1 MIKYTLRDLRGDRV
15 ASERMTVAAAMV
27 RALEKEGIKHIFG
40 YPGAA
45 ICPFFDE
52 LIKSDIKNILVRH
65 EVNSGHAAA
74 GYARITGKP
83 AVCVATSGPGAT
95 NLITAIATAHMDSVP
110 LIAITGQVVS
120 NQIGR
125 DAFQEADI
133 TGAAEPFVKHSYLV
147 KDSASISEVMKKAFY
162 IAGTGRPGPVL
173 IDVPMDIQK
182 QEIDFEYP
190 DTVEIRSYKPSVM
203 GNKLQ
208 IRKAAEALRNC
219 SKPLICAG
227 GGIFSAGAEE
237 ELIKLSEMC
246 DIPVISTMMG
256 VGAIPTEHR
265 NYYGML
271 GVFGRQTAKIALSE
285 CDLLIALGA
294 RMSDRSVTSLSPFND
309 TVVIH
314 IDVDPAEIGKNA
326 PVNIP
331 IVGNVKKVMEQF
343 LSELDTMKHDE
354 WQSSL
359 YYHKKECTEKCRAE
373 EAKNA
378 FVSPKHFIKELCRA
392 LPEKCAICSD
402 VGSNQI
408 WAANNVVLGKQG
420 RFITSGGMGTMGYAY
435 PAAVGVKV
443 AEPDREVVALS
454 GDGSFQ
460 MSFMELATAVQ
471 HGINVKAV
479 VFVNNYLGMVREY
492 QDKNFEGRR
501 TMVDLSGSPDFKK
514 LAEAY
519 GIKSETISTDEEVS
533 AAVSK
538 MVEAK
543 EPYLLQVMVD
553 RTEKSLIE

>member
-1 MIKYTLRDLRGDRV
+1 MIKERYLRGETV
-15 ASERMTVAAAMV
+15 AKERMTVAAAMV
-27 RALEKEGIKHIFG
+27 KALEQEEVKHIFG

-52 LIKSDIKNILVRH
+52 LIKSDIKTYLVRH
-65 EVNSGHAAA
+65 EANSGHSAS
-74 GYARITGKP
+74 GYARVTGKP

-95 NLITAIATAHMDSVP
+95 NLITAIATAYMDSVP
-110 LIAITGQVVS
+110 VIAITGQVVS

-133 TGAAEPFVKHSYLV
+133 TGACEPFVKHSFLV
-147 KDSASISEVMKKAFY
+147 KDADSIGEVFKKAFY

-173 IDVPMDIQK
+173 IDVPMDVQK
-182 QEIDFEYP
+182 QEIEFEYP
-190 DTVEIRSYKPSVM
+190 ETVEIRSYKPSVF

-208 IRKAAEALRNC
+208 IRRAAEALKKSER
-219 SKPLICAG
+219 PLICAG
-227 GGIFSAGAEE
+227 GGIFIADACE
-237 ELIKLSEMC
+237 ELVRLSEMC

-256 VGAIPTEHR
+256 IGSIPTNHR

-271 GVFGRQTAKIALSE
+271 GSHGRRTANLALNQ
-285 CDLLIALGA
+285 CDLVLALGA
-294 RMSDRSVTSLSPFND
+294 RMSDRSVLSLSPFAD
-309 TVVIH
+309 TTVIH

-331 IVGNVKKVMEQF
+331 IVGDVKKILEQF
-343 LSELDTMKHDE
+343 IAELDTMKHE
-354 WQSSL
+354 GWQDQL
-359 YYHKKECTEKCRAE
+359 YHNKLESEQRAKE
-373 EAKNA
+373 NA
-378 FVSPKHFIKELCRA
+378 FVSNLVSPKKFIKTLCRA
-392 LPEKCAICSD
+392 LPDKRVICSD

-408 WAANNVVLGKQG
+408 WAANNVEIGKEG

-435 PAAVGVKV
+435 PAAVGAKV
-443 AEPDREVVALS
+443 ACPDSEVVALC

-471 HGINVKAV
+471 HGINAKVV

-492 QDKNFEGRR
+492 QDNNFAGRR
-501 TMVDLSGSPDFKK
+501 TMVDLSGSPDFEKI
-514 LAEAY
+514 AGAY
-519 GIKSETISTDEEVS
+519 GIKAETIRDNESIE
-533 AAVSK
+533 AAVQR

-553 RTEKSLIE
+553 QNEKSVIE

>member
-1 MIKYTLRDLRGDRV
+1 MAT
-15 ASERMTVAAAMV
+15 ERMTVAAAMV
-27 RALEKEGIKHIFG
+27 KALEQEGIKHIFG

-52 LIKSDIKNILVRH
+52 LIKSDIQNILVRH
-65 EVNSGHAAA
+65 EANSGHAAA

-83 AVCVATSGPGAT
+83 AVCAATSGPGAT

-133 TGAAEPFVKHSYLV
+133 TGASEPFVKHSFLV
-147 KDSASISEVMKKAFY
+147 KDGTTIAEVMKKAFY

-190 DTVEIRSYKPSVM
+190 DTVEIRSYKPSFL

-208 IRKAAEALRNC
+208 IKKAAEALKNS

-227 GGIFSAGAEE
+227 GGIFTVNACS
-237 ELIKLSEMC
+237 ELLQLSEMC

-256 VGAIPTEHR
+256 IGAIPTEHR

-271 GVFGRQTAKIALSE
+271 GVFGVETAKYALKE

-294 RMSDRSVTSLSPFND
+294 RMSDRSVTSLSPFHE

-314 IDVDPAEIGKNA
+314 IDVDPAEIGKNS

-331 IVGNVKKVMEQF
+331 IVGDVKKVLEQ
-343 LSELDTMKHDE
+343 LLTELNEMKHPL
-354 WQSSL
+354 WQDML
-359 YYHKKECTEKCRAE
+359 YTHKSERAKRNADNEKSAE
-373 EAKNA
+373 L
-378 FVSPKHFIKELCRA
+378 VSPKYFVKTLCKY
-392 LPEKCAICSD
+392 LPDKCAVCSD

-408 WAANNVVLGKQG
+408 WAANNVVLSSQG

-435 PAAVGVKV
+435 PAAVGVKT

-471 HGINVKAV
+471 HGINVKGV

-501 TMVDLSGSPDFKK
+501 TMVDLSGSPDFLKI
-514 LAEAY
+514 AEAY
-519 GIKSETISTDEEVS
+519 GIKGETVS
-533 AAVSK
+533 GNDRVEDAVKK
-538 MVEAK
+538 MIEAN

-553 RTEKSLIE
+553 RTERSLIE

>member
-1 MIKYTLRDLRGDRV
+1 M

-27 RALEKEGIKHIFG
+27 KALEYEGIKHIFG

-52 LIKSDIKNILVRH
+52 LIKSDIQNILVRH
-65 EVNSGHAAA
+65 EANSGHAAA

-83 AVCVATSGPGAT
+83 AVCAATSGPGAT
-95 NLITAIATAHMDSVP
+95 NLITAIATAYMDSVP

-133 TGAAEPFVKHSYLV
+133 TGASEPFVKHSFLV
-147 KDSASISEVMKKAFY
+147 KDKNIIAEVMKKAFY

-190 DTVEIRSYKPSVM
+190 ETVEIRSYKPSVS

-208 IRKAAEALRNC
+208 IRKAAEALKN
-219 SKPLICAG
+219 SKRPLICAG
-227 GGIFSAGAEE
+227 GGIFTAGAVN
-237 ELIKLSEMC
+237 ELLQLSEKC

-256 VGAIPTEHR
+256 IGAIPTEHK

-271 GVFGRQTAKIALSE
+271 GVFGVETAKLALQE
-285 CDLLIALGA
+285 CDLMIALGA

-314 IDVDPAEIGKNA
+314 IDVDPAEIGKNS

-331 IVGNVKKVMEQF
+331 IVGDVKKVLEQ
-343 LSELDTMKHDE
+343 LLTELDEMKHEE
-354 WQSSL
+354 WQDML
-359 YYHKKECTEKCRAE
+359 YRNKAECREKNRAENNCTEH
-373 EAKNA
+373 
-378 FVSPKHFIKELCRA
+378 VSPKHFVKTLCKY
-392 LPEKCAICSD
+392 LPDKCAVCSD

-408 WAANNVVLGKQG
+408 WAANNVVLSSQG

-471 HGINVKAV
+471 HGINVKGV

-501 TMVDLSGSPDFKK
+501 TMVDLSGSPDFLKI
-514 LAEAY
+514 AEAY
-519 GIKSETISTDEEVS
+519 GIKGET
-533 AAVSK
+533 VSK
-538 MVEAK
+538 DSEVESAVK
-543 EPYLLQVMVD
+543 KMMETDEPYLLQVMVD
-553 RTEKSLIE
+553 RTERSLIE

>member
-1 MIKYTLRDLRGDRV
+1 
-15 ASERMTVAAAMV
+15 MTVAAAMV
-27 RALEKEGIKHIFG
+27 KALEQEGIKHIFG

-52 LIKSDIKNILVRH
+52 LIKSDIQNILVRH
-65 EVNSGHAAA
+65 EANSGHAAA

-83 AVCVATSGPGAT
+83 AVCAATSGPGAT

-120 NQIGR
+120 SQIGR

-133 TGAAEPFVKHSYLV
+133 TGASEPFVKHSFLV
-147 KDSASISEVMKKAFY
+147 KDKNVIAEVIKKAFY

-190 DTVEIRSYKPSVM
+190 ETVEIRSYKPSVS

-208 IRKAAEALRNC
+208 IRKAAEAVKNSR
-219 SKPLICAG
+219 KPLICAG
-227 GGIFSAGAEE
+227 GGIFTAGAVG
-237 ELIKLSEMC
+237 ELLQLSEKC

-256 VGAIPTEHR
+256 IGAIPTEHK

-271 GVFGRQTAKIALSE
+271 GVFGVETAKLALQES
-285 CDLLIALGA
+285 DLVIALGA

-314 IDVDPAEIGKNA
+314 IDVDPAEIGKNS

-331 IVGNVKKVMEQF
+331 IVGDVKKVLEQ
-343 LSELDTMKHDE
+343 LLTELGEMKHEE
-354 WQSSL
+354 WQDML
-359 YYHKKECTEKCRAE
+359 YRNKLECREKNRAE
-373 EAKNA
+373 DNCAEH
-378 FVSPKHFIKELCRA
+378 VSPKHFVKTLCKH
-392 LPEKCAICSD
+392 LPDKCAVCSD

-408 WAANNVVLGKQG
+408 WAANNVVLTDQG

-435 PAAVGVKV
+435 PAAVGVKT

-471 HGINVKAV
+471 HGINVKGV

-501 TMVDLSGSPDFKK
+501 TMVDLSGSPDFSKI
-514 LAEAY
+514 AEAY
-519 GIKSETISTDEEVS
+519 GIKSET
-533 AAVSK
+533 VSK
-538 MVEAK
+538 DSDVESAVK
-543 EPYLLQVMVD
+543 KMIETDEPYLLQVMVD
-553 RTEKSLIE
+553 RTERSLIE

>member
-1 MIKYTLRDLRGDRV
+1 M

-27 RALEKEGIKHIFG
+27 RALEYEGIKHIFG

-52 LIKSDIKNILVRH
+52 LIKSDIQNILVRH
-65 EVNSGHAAA
+65 EANSGHAAA
-74 GYARITGKP
+74 GYARITGGP
-83 AVCVATSGPGAT
+83 AVCAATSGPGAT

-110 LIAITGQVVS
+110 LIAITGQVIS

-133 TGAAEPFVKHSYLV
+133 TGASEPFVKHSFLV
-147 KDSASISEVMKKAFY
+147 KDKNTIAEVIKKAFY

-190 DTVEIRSYKPSVM
+190 ETVEIRSYKPSVS

-208 IRKAAEALRNC
+208 IRKAAEAMKN
-219 SKPLICAG
+219 SKRPLICAG
-227 GGIFSAGAEE
+227 GGIFTAGAVN
-237 ELIKLSEMC
+237 ELLQLSEKC

-256 VGAIPTEHR
+256 IGAIPTEHK

-271 GVFGRQTAKIALSE
+271 GVFGVETAKLALQE
-285 CDLLIALGA
+285 CDLMIALGA

-314 IDVDPAEIGKNA
+314 IDVDPAEIGKNS

-331 IVGNVKKVMEQF
+331 IVGDVKKVLEQ
-343 LSELDTMKHDE
+343 LLTELDEMKHEE
-354 WQSSL
+354 WQDML
-359 YYHKKECTEKCRAE
+359 YRNKAECKEKNRAENNCTEH
-373 EAKNA
+373 
-378 FVSPKHFIKELCRA
+378 VSPKHFVKTLCKY
-392 LPEKCAICSD
+392 LPEKCAVCSD

-408 WAANNVVLGKQG
+408 WAANNVILSSQG

-435 PAAVGVKV
+435 PAAVGVKT

-471 HGINVKAV
+471 HGINVKGV

-501 TMVDLSGSPDFKK
+501 TMVDLSGSPDFLKI
-514 LAEAY
+514 AEAY
-519 GIKSETISTDEEVS
+519 GIKGET
-533 AAVSK
+533 VSK
-538 MVEAK
+538 DSEVESAVK
-543 EPYLLQVMVD
+543 KMIETDEPYLLQVMVD
-553 RTEKSLIE
+553 RTERSLIE

>member
-1 MIKYTLRDLRGDRV
+1 M

-27 RALEKEGIKHIFG
+27 KALEQEGIKHIFG

-52 LIKSDIKNILVRH
+52 LIKSDIQNILVRH
-65 EVNSGHAAA
+65 EANSGHAAA

-83 AVCVATSGPGAT
+83 AVCAATSGPGAT

-120 NQIGR
+120 SQIGR

-133 TGAAEPFVKHSYLV
+133 TGASEPFVKHSFLV
-147 KDSASISEVMKKAFY
+147 KDKNVIAEVIKKAFY

-190 DTVEIRSYKPSVM
+190 ETVEIRSYKPSVS

-208 IRKAAEALRNC
+208 IRKAAEAVKNSR
-219 SKPLICAG
+219 KPLICAG
-227 GGIFSAGAEE
+227 GGIFTAGAVG
-237 ELIKLSEMC
+237 ELLQLSEKC

-256 VGAIPTEHR
+256 IGAIPTEHK

-271 GVFGRQTAKIALSE
+271 GVFGVETAKLALQES
-285 CDLLIALGA
+285 DLVIALGA

-314 IDVDPAEIGKNA
+314 IDVDPAEIGKNS

-331 IVGNVKKVMEQF
+331 IVGDVKKVLEQ
-343 LSELDTMKHDE
+343 LLTELGEMKHEE
-354 WQSSL
+354 WQDML
-359 YYHKKECTEKCRAE
+359 YRNKLECREKNRAE
-373 EAKNA
+373 DNCAEH
-378 FVSPKHFIKELCRA
+378 VSPKHFVKTLCKH
-392 LPEKCAICSD
+392 LPDKCAVCSD

-408 WAANNVVLGKQG
+408 WAANNVVLTDQG

-435 PAAVGVKV
+435 PAAVGVKT

-471 HGINVKAV
+471 HGINVKGV

-501 TMVDLSGSPDFKK
+501 TMVDLSGSPDFSKI
-514 LAEAY
+514 AEAY
-519 GIKSETISTDEEVS
+519 GIKSET
-533 AAVSK
+533 VSK
-538 MVEAK
+538 DSDVESAVK
-543 EPYLLQVMVD
+543 KMIETDEPYLLQVMVD
-553 RTEKSLIE
+553 RTERSLIE

>member
-1 MIKYTLRDLRGDRV
+1 M

-27 RALEKEGIKHIFG
+27 KALEQEGIKHIFG

-52 LIKSDIKNILVRH
+52 LIKSDIQNILVRH
-65 EVNSGHAAA
+65 EANSGHAAA
-74 GYARITGKP
+74 GYARIMGKP
-83 AVCVATSGPGAT
+83 AVCAATSGPGAT

-120 NQIGR
+120 SQIGR

-133 TGAAEPFVKHSYLV
+133 TGASEPFVKHSFLV
-147 KDSASISEVMKKAFY
+147 KDKNVIAEVIKKAFY

-190 DTVEIRSYKPSVM
+190 ETVEIRSYKPSVS

-208 IRKAAEALRNC
+208 IRKAAEAVKNSR
-219 SKPLICAG
+219 KPLICAG
-227 GGIFSAGAEE
+227 GGIFTAGAVG
-237 ELIKLSEMC
+237 ELLQLSEKC
-246 DIPVISTMMG
+246 DIPVISTMMSI
-256 VGAIPTEHR
+256 GAIPTEHK

-271 GVFGRQTAKIALSE
+271 GVFGVETAKLALQES
-285 CDLLIALGA
+285 DLVIALGA
-294 RMSDRSVTSLSPFND
+294 RMSDRSVTSLLPFND

-314 IDVDPAEIGKNA
+314 IDVDPAEIGKNS

-331 IVGNVKKVMEQF
+331 IVGDVKKVLEQ
-343 LSELDTMKHDE
+343 LLTELGEMKHEE
-354 WQSSL
+354 WQDML
-359 YYHKKECTEKCRAE
+359 YRNKLECREKNRAE
-373 EAKNA
+373 DNCAEH
-378 FVSPKHFIKELCRA
+378 VSPKHFVKTLCKH
-392 LPEKCAICSD
+392 LPDKCAVCSD

-408 WAANNVVLGKQG
+408 WAANNVVLTDQG
-420 RFITSGGMGTMGYAY
+420 RFFTSGGMGTMGYAY

-471 HGINVKAV
+471 HGINVKGV

-501 TMVDLSGSPDFKK
+501 TMVDLSGSPDFSKI
-514 LAEAY
+514 AEAY
-519 GIKSETISTDEEVS
+519 GIKSET
-533 AAVSK
+533 VSK
-538 MVEAK
+538 DSDVESAVK
-543 EPYLLQVMVD
+543 KMIETDEPYLLQVMVD
-553 RTEKSLIE
+553 RTERSLIE

>member
-1 MIKYTLRDLRGDRV
+1 M

-27 RALEKEGIKHIFG
+27 KALEQEGIKHIFG

-52 LIKSDIKNILVRH
+52 LIKSDIQNILVRH
-65 EVNSGHAAA
+65 EANSGHAAA
-74 GYARITGKP
+74 GYARIMGKP
-83 AVCVATSGPGAT
+83 AVCAATSGPGAT

-120 NQIGR
+120 SQIGR

-133 TGAAEPFVKHSYLV
+133 TGASEPFVKHSFLV
-147 KDSASISEVMKKAFY
+147 KDKNVIAEVIKKAFY

-190 DTVEIRSYKPSVM
+190 ETVEIRSYKPSVS

-208 IRKAAEALRNC
+208 IRKAAEAVKNSR
-219 SKPLICAG
+219 KPLICAG
-227 GGIFSAGAEE
+227 GGIFTAGAVG
-237 ELIKLSEMC
+237 ELLQLSEKC

-256 VGAIPTEHR
+256 IGAIPTEHK

-271 GVFGRQTAKIALSE
+271 GVFGVETAKLALQES
-285 CDLLIALGA
+285 DLVIALGA
-294 RMSDRSVTSLSPFND
+294 RMSDRSVTSLLPFND

-314 IDVDPAEIGKNA
+314 IDVDPAEIGKNS

-331 IVGNVKKVMEQF
+331 IVGDVKKVLEQ
-343 LSELDTMKHDE
+343 LLTELGEMKHEE
-354 WQSSL
+354 WQDML
-359 YYHKKECTEKCRAE
+359 YRNKLECREKNRAE
-373 EAKNA
+373 DNCAEH
-378 FVSPKHFIKELCRA
+378 VSPKHFVKTLCKH
-392 LPEKCAICSD
+392 LPDKCAVCSD

-408 WAANNVVLGKQG
+408 WAANNVVLTDQG
-420 RFITSGGMGTMGYAY
+420 RFFTSGGMGTMGYAY

-471 HGINVKAV
+471 HGINVKGV

-501 TMVDLSGSPDFKK
+501 TMVDLSGSPDFSKI
-514 LAEAY
+514 AEAY
-519 GIKSETISTDEEVS
+519 GIKSET
-533 AAVSK
+533 VSK
-538 MVEAK
+538 DSDVESAVK
-543 EPYLLQVMVD
+543 KMIETDEPYLLQVMVD
-553 RTEKSLIE
+553 RTERSLIE